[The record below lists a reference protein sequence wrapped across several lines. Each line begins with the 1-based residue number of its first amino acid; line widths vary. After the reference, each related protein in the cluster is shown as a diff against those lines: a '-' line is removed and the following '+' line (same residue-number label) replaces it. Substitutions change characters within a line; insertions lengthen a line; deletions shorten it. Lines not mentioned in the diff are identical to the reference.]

1 MLALQVVAG
10 ALLLA
15 GSLAL
20 VAFLRWLESQEP
32 QGEVGQ
38 AVALPRVARVPP
50 SSARRQTLKRA
61 A

>member
-20 VAFLRWLESQEP
+20 VAFLRWLESQELK
-32 QGEVGQ
+32 GEVGQ
-38 AVALPRVARVPP
+38 ALAPPRIARLPPP
-50 SSARRQTLKRA
+50 SARRRTLKRA

>member
-20 VAFLRWLESQEP
+20 VAFLRWLEAQEP
-32 QGEVGQ
+32 EAARAPAQ
-38 AVALPRVARVPP
+38 LHPVARQR
-50 SSARRQTLKRA
+50 AAGRRQQTLKRA

>member
-20 VAFLRWLESQEP
+20 VAFLRWLEAQEP
-32 QGEVGQ
+32 EAARAHAQLHPVGR
-38 AVALPRVARVPP
+38 PRA
-50 SSARRQTLKRA
+50 AGRRPQTLKRA

>member
-20 VAFLRWLESQEP
+20 VAFLRWLESQEL
-32 QGEVGQ
+32 QGDVGQ
-38 AVALPRVARVPP
+38 AVALPRVARAPTP
-50 SSARRQTLKRA
+50 SARRQTLKRA